1 MNPLLMTPWWN
12 RAGHSSIP
20 VRLFTEI
27 NRNLCAAEL
36 CGEEESGWNSA
47 WIPRAGQFSL
57 VARSSSY
64 GGMIARE
71 RERERGERVWAR
83 TAKTRDPDT
92 DRPTDTHYR
101 SGRAETEIEKE
112 RERNPIPRIT
122 YTALQRI
129 SVLLQLF
136 SSHPSLSFLFK

>member
-57 VARSSSY
+57 VARSSSH

-71 RERERGERVWAR
+71 REKERGEGLGSHCQN
-83 TAKTRDPDT
+83 P
-92 DRPTDTHYR
+92 RPRYR
-101 SGRAETEIEKE
+101 STHRHTLQEWEGKNGDRKGE
-112 RERNPIPRIT
+112 REKSYPPHYVHCVTTNLCPPST
-122 YTALQRI
+122 
-129 SVLLQLF
+129 LLQSSVSLF
-136 SSHPSLSFLFK
+136 SF

>member
-1 MNPLLMTPWWN
+1 M
-12 RAGHSSIP
+12 
-20 VRLFTEI
+20 
-27 NRNLCAAEL
+27 
-36 CGEEESGWNSA
+36 
-47 WIPRAGQFSL
+47 
-57 VARSSSY
+57 ARSSSH
-64 GGMIARE
+64 GRMIA

-129 SVLLQLF
+129 SILLQLF
-136 SSHPSLSFLFK
+136 SSHLSLSLFFLNNSFFEELKSLSFFSDLLLLLTYNYIHFLSRFSGLFGNRNRSFYYVSAIYSSDQR